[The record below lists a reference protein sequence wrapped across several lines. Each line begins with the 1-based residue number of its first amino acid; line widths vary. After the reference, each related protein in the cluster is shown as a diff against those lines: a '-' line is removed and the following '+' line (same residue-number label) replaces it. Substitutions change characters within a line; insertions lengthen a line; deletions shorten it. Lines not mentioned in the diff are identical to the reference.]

1 MGYHRYRSTAGI
13 PSQRSLLIQLALIAL
28 CAVGLP
34 SNSTFA
40 GPREQLIPIL
50 SHTMESGN
58 LRTMAYLIAGFENR
72 RDRAGLVLR
81 FNNAPGRL
89 SRAAQTSI
97 EHAIRRTAESLALST
112 DSWTVVLT
120 VPYPDTTIYG
130 DGLSAMV
137 GLSVA
142 AMATGRTV
150 APGLVMNATIT
161 PGGQIGPVG
170 SVPLKIP
177 RRGRGHLRRVLVS
190 KDQAVSAPDEPLTQ
204 VQVSPM
210 NSITEAFEEL
220 TASSRGGP

>member
-1 MGYHRYRSTAGI
+1 
-13 PSQRSLLIQLALIAL
+13 
-28 CAVGLP
+28 
-34 SNSTFA
+34 
-40 GPREQLIPIL
+40 
-50 SHTMESGN
+50 MESGSSK
-58 LRTMAYLIAGFENR
+58 TMTYLVARFDTR
-72 RDRAGLVLR
+72 RDRSGLVLH

-97 EHAIRRTAESLALST
+97 DHAIRRTAESLALST

-142 AMATGRTV
+142 AMATGRTM
-150 APGLVMNATIT
+150 APGLVMSATIT
-161 PGGQIGPVG
+161 PGGRIGPVG

-177 RRGRGHLRRVLVS
+177 RTGRGRLRRVLVS
-190 KDQAVSAPDEPLTQ
+190 KDQAVATPDEPLT

-210 NSITEAFEEL
+210 NSIAEAFEEL
-220 TASSRGGP
+220 TAPSRRRP